1 MNRMVACL
9 FGIGITLVLLS
20 ALVVGGPNSPTP
32 TITASVVNV
41 VDGNTIVVN
50 ILAVSD
56 ASPVFVGDTVH
67 IRLIGIEVTESGEAF
82 WEANADVYANMIIA
96 RTVYLAVDF
105 TSAILWKGGDEPLSA
120 YVYLDP
126 EGKTLVN
133 SMLIAMGFAEAV
145 TSSTDTHKATSVATS
160 EVQAEASST
169 AVAEAS
175 TAASTI
181 TTGANSVWTP
191 AQSTACTTVLAGPRG
206 CCCCPCA
213 CACLI
218 PEPLSLLHLTSC
230 VRRGDY
236 AKLELEA
243 VPGAWYQI
251 DVGYHSD
258 LSTDLALSPRAAFCG
273 VVSWRW
279 KVHLHTPQGTWPI
292 TVTAR
297 LDGEIIGRLDT
308 CITVRR

>member
-32 TITASVVNV
+32 TITASVVTV

-67 IRLIGIEVTESGEAF
+67 IRLIGIELTESGEAF
-82 WEANADVYANMIIA
+82 WVANADMIIA
-96 RTVYLAVDF
+96 RTVYLTVES
-105 TSAILWKGGDEPLSA
+105 TSVILWKGGDEPLSA

-145 TSSTDTHKATSVATS
+145 TSSTNTHKATSVATS
-160 EVQAEASST
+160 EVQAEAST
-169 AVAEAS
+169 TTMAEAS

-181 TTGANSVWTP
+181 ATGVNSVRTS
-191 AQSTACTTVLAGPRG
+191 AQSTALTTVLAGPRE
-206 CCCCPCA
+206 CCCCMCA
-213 CACLI
+213 CVCPI
-218 PEPLSLLHLTSC
+218 PEPLNLLHLTSC

-236 AKLELEA
+236 AKLDLEA
-243 VPGAWYQI
+243 VAGAWYQI
-251 DVGYHSD
+251 DVGYHSY
-258 LSTDLALSPRAAFCG
+258 LSTDLDLSPRAAFCG
-273 VVSWRW
+273 VVGWRW

>member
-20 ALVVGGPNSPTP
+20 TLVVGGPNSPTP

-67 IRLIGIEVTESGEAF
+67 IRLIGIELTESGKAF
-82 WEANADVYANMIIA
+82 WEANADMTIA
-96 RTVYLAVDF
+96 RTVYLAVES
-105 TSAILWKGGDEPLSA
+105 TSAILWKSGDEPLSA

-126 EGKTLVN
+126 DGKTPVN

-145 TSSTDTHKATSVATS
+145 TSSTDNHKATSVATS

-169 AVAEAS
+169 TMAEAS

-181 TTGANSVWTP
+181 TTGANSVRTP
-191 AQSTACTTVLAGPRG
+191 AQSTALTTVLAGPRG
-206 CCCCPCA
+206 CYCCMCA
-213 CACLI
+213 CACPI
-218 PEPLSLLHLTSC
+218 PESLNLLHLTSC

-251 DVGYHSD
+251 DVGYRSY
-258 LSTDLALSPRAAFCG
+258 LSTDLDLSPRAAFCG
-273 VVSWRW
+273 VVRWRW

-297 LDGEIIGRLDT
+297 LDGEIIGWLDT

>member
-9 FGIGITLVLLS
+9 FGIGITIVLLS
-20 ALVVGGPNSPTP
+20 ALVVGGPNSPIP
-32 TITASVVNV
+32 TITVSVVNV

-67 IRLIGIEVTESGEAF
+67 IRLIGIELTESGEAF
-82 WEANADVYANMIIA
+82 WVANADMIIA
-96 RTVYLAVDF
+96 RTVYLTVES
-105 TSAILWKGGDEPLSA
+105 TSVILWKGGDEPLSA

-169 AVAEAS
+169 TMAEAS

-181 TTGANSVWTP
+181 TTGANSVRTP
-191 AQSTACTTVLAGPRG
+191 AQSTALTTVLAGPRG
-206 CCCCPCA
+206 CYCCMCA
-213 CACLI
+213 CACPI

-243 VPGAWYQI
+243 VPGVWYQI
-251 DVGYHSD
+251 DVGYHSY
-258 LSTDLALSPRAAFCG
+258 LSTDLALNPRTAFCG
-273 VVSWRW
+273 VVRWQW
-279 KVHLHTPQGTWPI
+279 KVYSQTPSGTWPI

-297 LDGEIIGRLDT
+297 LNGEIIGRLDT

>member
-9 FGIGITLVLLS
+9 FGIGITLVLVA
-20 ALVVGGPNSPTP
+20 ALVVAGPNSPTP

-50 ILAVSD
+50 ILAVSE

-67 IRLIGIEVTESGEAF
+67 IRLIGIELTESGEAF
-82 WEANADVYANMIIA
+82 WEANADMPIA
-96 RTVYLAVDF
+96 RTVYLAVES

-120 YVYLDP
+120 YLYLDP
-126 EGKTLVN
+126 EGETLVN
-133 SMLIAMGFAEAV
+133 SMLITMGFAEAV

-160 EVQAEASST
+160 EVQAEASSAT
-169 AVAEAS
+169 MAEAS

-181 TTGANSVWTP
+181 TTGANSVRTP
-191 AQSTACTTVLAGPRG
+191 AQSTALTTVLAGPRG
-206 CCCCPCA
+206 CCCCMCA
-213 CACLI
+213 CACPI
-218 PEPLSLLHLTSC
+218 PEPLNLLHLTSC

-243 VPGAWYQI
+243 VPGVWYKI
-251 DVGYHSD
+251 DVGYHSY
-258 LSTDLALSPRAAFCG
+258 LSTDLALNPRTAFCG
-273 VVSWRW
+273 VVRWQW
-279 KVHLHTPQGTWPI
+279 KVYSQTPSGTWPI

>member
-20 ALVVGGPNSPTP
+20 TLVVGGPNSPTP

-67 IRLIGIEVTESGEAF
+67 IRLIGIELTESGEAF
-82 WEANADVYANMIIA
+82 WEANADMTIA
-96 RTVYLAVDF
+96 RTVYLAVES

-145 TSSTDTHKATSVATS
+145 TSSTDTYKATSVATS
-160 EVQAEASST
+160 EVQAEAST
-169 AVAEAS
+169 TTMAEAS

-181 TTGANSVWTP
+181 TTGANSVRTP
-191 AQSTACTTVLAGPRG
+191 AQSTALTTVLAGPRG
-206 CCCCPCA
+206 CCCCMCA
-213 CACLI
+213 CACPI
-218 PEPLSLLHLTSC
+218 PEPLNLLHLTSC

-251 DVGYHSD
+251 DVGYHSY
-258 LSTDLALSPRAAFCG
+258 LSTDLDLNPRTAFCG
-273 VVSWRW
+273 VVRWRW

>member
-20 ALVVGGPNSPTP
+20 ALVVGGPDSPTP
-32 TITASVVNV
+32 TITVSVVDV

-50 ILAVSD
+50 ILAVSN

-67 IRLIGIEVTESGEAF
+67 IRLIGIELTESGEAF
-82 WEANADVYANMIIA
+82 WEANADMAIA
-96 RTVYLAVDF
+96 RTVYLAVDS

-120 YVYLDP
+120 YLYLDP

-145 TSSTDTHKATSVATS
+145 TSSTDTHKATSMATS

-169 AVAEAS
+169 MMAEAS
-175 TAASTI
+175 TII
-181 TTGANSVWTP
+181 TGVNSVRTP
-191 AQSTACTTVLAGPRG
+191 TQSTALTTGLAGPRG
-206 CCCCPCA
+206 CYCCLCA
-213 CACLI
+213 CACPI
-218 PEPLSLLHLTSC
+218 PEPLNLLHLTSC

-236 AKLELEA
+236 AKLALEA

-251 DVGYHSD
+251 DVGYHSY
-258 LSTDLALSPRAAFCG
+258 LSTDLDLSPRTAFCG
-273 VVSWRW
+273 VVRWQW

-297 LDGEIIGRLDT
+297 LDGEIVGRLDT
-308 CITVRR
+308 YITVRR